1 MLDFHKALLNKEP
14 RQHRKIQTK
23 LRGNR
28 NFLLEKNEKDSK
40 YFPYGRLGEK

>member
-14 RQHRKIQTK
+14 KQHRNIQTK

-28 NFLLEKNEKDSK
+28 NFLLEEMKGILNISHMAT
-40 YFPYGRLGEK
+40 

>member
-28 NFLLEKNEKDSK
+28 NILLEKMKGILNISHMTT
-40 YFPYGRLGEK
+40 